1 MLNYMLIIAVSLLGV
16 ALAGIITER
25 HFIAIFL
32 GIELVFVASTL
43 ALVSFFAYAQNP
55 DPSAVPLLIG
65 IWAVASAEIIT
76 LITFYMHM
84 KSKGFDFDV
93 SKLSKLKW

>member
-1 MLNYMLIIAVSLLGV
+1 MLSYMLIIAVSLLAV
-16 ALAGIITER
+16 ALAGIISER
-25 HFIAIFL
+25 HFVAIL
-32 GIELVFVASTL
+32 LAIELIFIASTI

-55 DPSAVPLLIG
+55 DSSAVPLLIG
-65 IWAVASAEIIT
+65 IWAVASTEIII
-76 LITFYMHM
+76 LITFYVYM

>member
-1 MLNYMLIIAVSLLGV
+1 MLNYLLVIAVSLLAV

-25 HFIAIFL
+25 HFIAIL
-32 GIELVFVASTL
+32 LAIELIFIASTI
-43 ALVSFFAYAQNP
+43 ALVAFFSYAQSP
-55 DPSAVPLLIG
+55 DPSAVPMLIG

-76 LITFYMHM
+76 LITFYMYM